1 VQPARKKKVELRKQ
15 LVVVKRGY
23 IDKKYLKRKDKNPP
37 PPPPPPLPLPP
48 KEVVLCARKGLTFG
62 PFHVF
67 YYPALGLIPFCIG
80 ISKHGRASRATLFLY
95 RTPLKNT
102 LEKTSKGF

>member
-1 VQPARKKKVELRKQ
+1 MQPARKKKVELRKQ

-23 IDKKYLKRKDKNPP
+23 IDKKYLKRKDKTPP
-37 PPPPPPLPLPP
+37 FPLPP

-67 YYPALGLIPFCIG
+67 YCPTLGLTPFCMG
-80 ISKHGRASRATLFLY
+80 ISNMDG
-95 RTPLKNT
+95 PLGLHFSYIEPP
-102 LEKTSKGF
+102 LEIH